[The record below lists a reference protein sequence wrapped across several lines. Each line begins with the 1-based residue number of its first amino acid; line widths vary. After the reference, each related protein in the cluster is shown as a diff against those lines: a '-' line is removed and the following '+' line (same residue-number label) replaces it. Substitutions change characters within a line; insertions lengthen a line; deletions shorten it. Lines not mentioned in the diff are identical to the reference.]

1 MEHQKPDSS
10 EDKVLPGTLFD
21 LDESS
26 SVHHHRHGANH
37 AAPSLVEVRSDL
49 F

>member
-1 MEHQKPDSS
+1 MEQQQPDSS
-10 EDKVLPGTLFD
+10 ENKVLPGTLFD
-21 LDESS
+21 VDESS
-26 SVHHHRHGANH
+26 SVHHIRHGASY

>member
-1 MEHQKPDSS
+1 MEHQQPDSS

-26 SVHHHRHGANH
+26 SVHHIRHGASY

>member
-1 MEHQKPDSS
+1 MEHQKSDSS

-21 LDESS
+21 EDESS
-26 SVHHHRHGANH
+26 SVHHIRHGASY